1 MNCKPQ
7 EKYAVMTGVESQN
20 SSRKNV
26 ENNGNYIHGTPVKGI
41 KFEGADFEER
51 GQLFVFSTTN

>member
-1 MNCKPQ
+1 
-7 EKYAVMTGVESQN
+7 MTGVESQN